1 MYVDVSCRKCG
12 QQKRMDIGAPRNGAL
27 EDHLHYLKERLT
39 HQPSFQ
45 CFGGHFELSAP
56 LPDFWDVHWETLGD
70 TEKQS
75 P

>member
-12 QQKRMDIGAPRNGAL
+12 QQKRMDIGAPRNDAL

-56 LPDFWDVHWETLGD
+56 LPNFWDIHWETLGE
-70 TEKQS
+70 T
-75 P
+75 